1 METDA
6 SRGALPALGQA
17 SSSRTVLPRPGRR
30 ADLSSRS
37 MRRRPPPRPAEPGT
51 GRARVLDVGSFTR
64 CSFAGVAARPDRCS
78 LGRPSDGVCS
88 AARTTWAL
96 NTHRMRGAL
105 TGRDR
110 GETIRGQERQT
121 EADSRD
127 TGRLIHTERETDTQS
142 HRDSETETEKGRQT
156 RDSREETGETQ
167 KERQGKTEKREK
179 QKEGGGETETRIGF
193 SGQNTGV
200 GFHSLLQGIFPAQ
213 GSNPSLPHCWRI
225 LQELSHNES
234 PRILEWGAYP
244 FSRRSSRPRNPTRVS
259 CIAGG
264 VFTV

>member
-1 METDA
+1 M
-6 SRGALPALGQA
+6 
-17 SSSRTVLPRPGRR
+17 
-30 ADLSSRS
+30 
-37 MRRRPPPRPAEPGT
+37 
-51 GRARVLDVGSFTR
+51 
-64 CSFAGVAARPDRCS
+64 AARLDRCS
-78 LGRPSDGVCS
+78 LGRSSDGVCS

-110 GETIRGQERQT
+110 GETIRGQRDRDRQRQT
-121 EADSRD
+121 AE
-127 TGRLIHTERETDTQS
+127 TQRETDIYREGDRDTQS
-142 HRDSETETEKGRQT
+142 HRDSETETQRKGDRQT

-179 QKEGGGETETRIGF
+179 QKEWDGETETQMGF

-225 LQELSHNES
+225 LQELSHKGS
-234 PRILEWGAYP
+234 PRILEWVAYP
-244 FSRRSSRPRNPTRVS
+244 FSRGSSRPRNPTRVS

-264 VFTV
+264 FFTI